1 MADGRS
7 LRVGDAQACAR
18 VFFAL
23 WPSPATRD
31 QLFAWA
37 QACRPSSGGR
47 AVRCDDLHAT
57 LAFLGEVERSR
68 LPELLALPDEIA
80 CPRFECV
87 LDRIGYWR
95 HNGVVCAGTS
105 RPPPLLS
112 AFAASLAQRLAR
124 SGFRTEDRPYVPHV
138 TLLRDVRRAPAEPRI
153 EPLCWNVDTIVL
165 AESAQSGGRLLY
177 RPLQRW
183 TLPA

>member
-1 MADGRS
+1 MAAGGRS
-7 LRVGDAQACAR
+7 CREDAQAHLR
-18 VFFAL
+18 VFFAF
-23 WPSPATRD
+23 WPSLAVRD
-31 QLFAWA
+31 ELTAWA
-37 QACRPSSGGR
+37 QACLPSSGGR
-47 AVRCDDLHAT
+47 LVRHDNLHAT
-57 LAFLGEVERSR
+57 LAFLGEIERSR

-80 CPRFECV
+80 CSRFELI

-95 HNGVVCAGTS
+95 HNSVVYAGAS
-105 RPPPLLS
+105 RPPPRLP
-112 AFAASLAQRLAR
+112 AFAASLAQRLAQ

-138 TLLRDVRRAPAEPRI
+138 TLLRDARRAPEDMHM

-183 TLPA
+183 TLPP